1 MHTSR
6 LEVRFHELDPYGHV
20 NHALYLSYFE
30 TARIEALVSIGCGL
44 ERLQADGFH
53 LIVVEANIRY
63 VRPSTFG
70 NLLTVESQIVETRL
84 ASARWHQ
91 RITRDGELIAT
102 LDTRGAFTNRAGRPE
117 RIPEHYLALLGPLLA
132 EA

>member
-30 TARIEALVSIGCGL
+30 TARIDALVSIGCGL
-44 ERLQADGFH
+44 ERLEADGFH
-53 LIVVEANIRY
+53 LIVVEAHIRY
-63 VRPSTFG
+63 VKPSTYG
-70 NLLTVESQIVETRL
+70 NVLTVASQIVETGL

-91 RITRDGELIAT
+91 RLTREDDLIAT
-102 LDTRGAFTNRAGRPE
+102 LDTRGAFTNREGRPE
-117 RIPEHYLALLGPLLA
+117 RIPAHYLEMLGPLLA
-132 EA
+132 QA